1 MPLLLPSVDH
11 PIDARICAPSSK
23 SVTHRAL
30 VAAALAEGDSEII
43 RPLDARDTRATL
55 SGLEVLGIPVSV
67 AAGRWTVRGQC
78 GRIAGGGRLDLEES
92 GTSLRLLTAVAA
104 LGTAASRI
112 DGAAR
117 LRQRPLS
124 ELIATLRTLGA
135 RVVHDRLPLEVGGTP
150 LRGGDV
156 RVDGSRSSQFA
167 SALML
172 IGPYLEGGLR
182 IRMEPP
188 AVSLP
193 YVELT
198 RAVMRDFGVE
208 TTTLEALTWRIPAGR
223 YRATEFSVDGDH
235 SSASYFMAAPLVVG
249 GCVRVERIDP
259 GSVQADACFPRI
271 LERLGARVRSGE
283 TWIEIRSDGGVPAF
297 DLSMGHA
304 PDLVPTV
311 AALALFSDGPS
322 VIRDIAH
329 LRLKESD
336 RMRQLAV
343 NLRRLGRPV
352 EIREDRLEI
361 GGPGTDLQAARIETA
376 GDHRIAMAFAL
387 VGLRVPGLSVD
398 DADCVTKSNPNF
410 WNDWKSMLIGHA
422 EREAD

>member
-1 MPLLLPSVDH
+1 MPRSLPLADG
-11 PIDARICAPSSK
+11 PLKARIQVPSSK

-30 VAAALAEGDSEII
+30 VAAALAEGDSEIVQ
-43 RPLDARDTRATL
+43 PLDARDTRATL
-55 SGLEVLGIPVSV
+55 SGLEALGIPVSTV
-67 AAGRWTVRGQC
+67 AGRWTVRGQG
-78 GRIAGGGRLDLEES
+78 GRIAGGSRLDLEES

-117 LRQRPLS
+117 LRQRPLG

-135 RVVHDRLPLEVGGTP
+135 RVVHEGLPLEVGGTP
-150 LRGGDV
+150 FRGGEV
-156 RVDGSRSSQFA
+156 CVDGSRSSQFV

-182 IRMEPP
+182 VRMKPP

-208 TTTLEALTWRIPAGR
+208 TIRLEPLTWQVPAGR
-223 YRATEFSVDGDH
+223 YRATTFSVEGDH
-235 SSASYFMAAPLVVG
+235 SSASYFMAAPLLVG

-259 GSVQADACFPRI
+259 GSAQADACFPRI

-283 TWIEIRSDGGVPAF
+283 TWIEIQSDGSVPAF
-297 DLSMGHA
+297 DLSMEHA

-311 AALALFSDGPS
+311 AALGLFSDGPS

-336 RMRQLAV
+336 RIEQLAE

-352 EIREDRLEI
+352 EVRDDRLEI
-361 GGPGTDLQAARIETA
+361 GESVTELRAARIETA

-398 DADCVTKSNPNF
+398 NAVCVDKSNPEF
-410 WNDWKSMLIGHA
+410 WAAWQSLLQGPPAN
-422 EREAD
+422 

>member
-1 MPLLLPSVDH
+1 MPRLLPSADR
-11 PIDARICAPSSK
+11 PLDARIRAPSSK

-30 VAAALAEGDSEII
+30 VAAALAEGDSEIV

-55 SGLEVLGIPVSV
+55 SGLEALGIPVST
-67 AAGRWTVRGQC
+67 AAGRWTVRGQG
-78 GRIAGGGRLDLEES
+78 GRIAGGSRLDLEES

-104 LGTAASRI
+104 LGAAASRI

-135 RVVHDRLPLEVGGTP
+135 RVVHDGLPLEVGGTP
-150 LRGGDV
+150 FRGGDV
-156 RVDGSRSSQFA
+156 CVDGSRSSQFV

-172 IGPYLEGGLR
+172 IGPCLEGGLR
-182 IRMEPP
+182 VRMEPP

-208 TTTLEALTWRIPAGR
+208 TTALEPLMWRVPTGR
-223 YRATEFSVDGDH
+223 YQATEFSVDGDH
-235 SSASYFMAAPLVVG
+235 SSASYFMAAPLVAG

-259 GSVQADACFPRI
+259 GSAQADACFPRI

-283 TWIEIRSDGGVPAF
+283 NWIEIRSDGGVPAF
-297 DLSMGHA
+297 DLSMEHA

-311 AALALFSDGPS
+311 AALGLFSDGPS

-336 RMRQLAV
+336 RIEQLAV
-343 NLRRLGRPV
+343 NLRCLGRAV

-361 GGPGTDLQAARIETA
+361 SEPGIELRAARIETA

-387 VGLRVPGLSVD
+387 VGLRVRGLSVD
-398 DADCVTKSNPNF
+398 DAACVDKSNPEF
-410 WNDWKSMLIGHA
+410 WTAWRSLLRGSP
-422 EREAD
+422 AD

>member
-1 MPLLLPSVDH
+1 MPRLLPSVDR
-11 PIDARICAPSSK
+11 PLDARITAPSSK

-43 RPLDARDTRATL
+43 RPLDAWDTRVTL
-55 SGLEVLGIPVSV
+55 SGLKALGIPVSTR
-67 AAGRWTVRGQC
+67 AGRWIVRGRG
-78 GRIAGGGRLDLEES
+78 GRIAGGGLLDLEES
-92 GTSLRLLTAVAA
+92 GTSLRLLAAVAA
-104 LGTAASRI
+104 LGTTASRI

-135 RVVHDRLPLEVGGTP
+135 RVVHDGLPLEVGGTP
-150 LRGGDV
+150 FRGGDV
-156 RVDGSRSSQFA
+156 RVDGSRSSQFV

-172 IGPYLEGGLR
+172 IGPCLPGGLR
-182 IRMEPP
+182 VRMEPS

-208 TTTLEALTWRIPAGR
+208 ATPLESLTWRIPAAR
-223 YRATEFSVDGDH
+223 YRATTFSVDGDH
-235 SSASYFMAAPLVVG
+235 SSASFFMAAPLVVG
-249 GCVRVERIDP
+249 GCVRLERIDP
-259 GSVQADACFPRI
+259 RSAQADACFPRI
-271 LERLGARVRSGE
+271 LEQLGARVRSGE
-283 TWIEIRSDGGVPAF
+283 TWIEIRSDGSVPAF
-297 DLSMGHA
+297 DLSMKHA

-311 AALALFSDGPS
+311 AALGLFSDGPS

-336 RMRQLAV
+336 RIEQLAV
-343 NLRRLGRPV
+343 NLRRVGRQV
-352 EIREDRLEI
+352 EIHEDCLKI
-361 GGPGTDLQAARIETA
+361 GQPGTELRAARIETA

-387 VGLRVPGLSVD
+387 VGLRVKGLSAD
-398 DADCVTKSNPNF
+398 DADCVAKSNPGF
-410 WNDWKSMLIGHA
+410 WNDWQGMLGGK
-422 EREAD
+422 EAG